1 MNTNECISLRHLKA
15 WERWVNICFP
25 ELVKKAFVRR
35 LTPSACVKRWGS
47 SRLGYGEAFWYQGH
61 LKLIQLASQPF
72 LSDSSTFPSHI
83 GKPASGVLVRSTM
96 LCNPWVYVGKSK
108 TINLINSICFADT
121 VKINETL
128 TKCL

>member
-1 MNTNECISLRHLKA
+1 MNINECISLRQLKA
-15 WERWVNICFP
+15 CMRKLGQHLLSWAC
-25 ELVKKAFVRR
+25 KKAFVRR
-35 LTPSACVKRWGS
+35 LAPSVCVKRWGS

-83 GKPASGVLVRSTM
+83 GKSTDGVLVRSTM
-96 LCNPWVYVGKSK
+96 LRKRVYVGKSK
-108 TINLINSICFADT
+108 TINLINSICIADT